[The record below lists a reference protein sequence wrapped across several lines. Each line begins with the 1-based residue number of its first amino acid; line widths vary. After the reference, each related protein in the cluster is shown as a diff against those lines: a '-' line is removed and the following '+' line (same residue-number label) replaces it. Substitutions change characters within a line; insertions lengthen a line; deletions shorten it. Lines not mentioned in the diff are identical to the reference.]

1 MTIRDKINTLKSIG
15 WTRYRIAQELKT
27 SNQTIYNWFHGYSE
41 PSAPLLYVF
50 NKFYEKT
57 IKEEK

>member
-1 MTIRDKINTLKSIG
+1 MTIREKIITLKSIG
-15 WTRYRIAQELKT
+15 WSRYRIAQELEV
-27 SNQTIYNWFHGYSE
+27 SNQTIHNWFHGYSE
-41 PSAPLLYVF
+41 PSDLLLYQF